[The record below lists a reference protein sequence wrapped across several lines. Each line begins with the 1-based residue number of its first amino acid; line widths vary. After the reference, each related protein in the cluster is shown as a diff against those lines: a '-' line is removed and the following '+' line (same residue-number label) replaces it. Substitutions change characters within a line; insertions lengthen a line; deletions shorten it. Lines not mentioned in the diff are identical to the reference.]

1 MWRTKLISL
10 AAFSIGAALVSPAL
24 ALDRQD
30 RLAPFVEGQPGGLRL
45 QSASELP
52 SVVPDENGFAPAL
65 RELRLS
71 PASDPPGR
79 LLYFTPSL
87 TIGGATVNFGA
98 GYGSESPLPSGDI
111 DTARLGGGIEFGAL
125 RFGGSY
131 EQGSGALLT
140 DIGARQRG
148 FDLGAAYDIG
158 NFTTGL
164 TWSRGIY
171 RDFFAS
177 SSSASTQDE
186 LSLSLSYRLSRGI
199 DLIGSLQ
206 YDQNDS
212 TTRPDSA
219 GSFVFGTAIRF

>member
-1 MWRTKLISL
+1 MWRNKLIPL
-10 AAFSIGAALVSPAL
+10 AAFAIAAALAGPAG
-24 ALDRQD
+24 AFDRDD
-30 RLAPFVEGQPGGLRL
+30 RLGPFVEGQLGELRL
-45 QSASELP
+45 DMGEDLPRIVPGDSA
-52 SVVPDENGFAPAL
+52 FTPAL

-71 PASDPPGR
+71 PASDPPGK
-79 LLYFTPSL
+79 LLFFTPSV

-98 GYGSESPLPSGDI
+98 GYGSHSPFPSGDI
-111 DTARLGGGIEFGAL
+111 DTARVGGGIELGPL

-131 EQGSGALLT
+131 EQGSGALLN

-177 SSSASTQDE
+177 SSSLSTQDE

-212 TTRPDSA
+212 TARPDSA